1 MSALLKLLETKFYT
15 TIPPGK
21 WLTIYC
27 HMCPGYGTKSFKKKK
42 AGVSVDNE
50 GIFRYNCFECNYK
63 AKYDPSQKINKK
75 AKDVLLRLGFTE
87 EQLK

>member
-1 MSALLKLLETKFYT
+1 MSALQTLLETKFYT
-15 TIPPGK
+15 TMQPGK

-27 HMCPGYGTKSFKKKK
+27 HMCPEYGTKSFKKKK
-42 AGVSVDNE
+42 AGISVDDA
-50 GIFRYNCFECNYK
+50 GTFRYNCFECNYK
-63 AKYDPSQKINKK
+63 AKYDPSKKINKK